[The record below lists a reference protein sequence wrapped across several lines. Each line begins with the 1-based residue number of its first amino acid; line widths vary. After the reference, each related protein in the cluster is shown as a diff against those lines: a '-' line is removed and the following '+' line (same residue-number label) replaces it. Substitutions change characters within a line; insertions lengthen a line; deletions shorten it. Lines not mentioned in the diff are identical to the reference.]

1 MSWFRSPSGRKM
13 VKYAVVSVVSTLAS
27 QGVLLLT
34 FGVWRLWSAVVCNVV
49 ANAVATIPSYYLNRS
64 WVWGKSG
71 RSHLLR
77 EVTPFWITSFAGMAL
92 SLYTVW
98 VAAGF
103 ADHHDF
109 SHVAKTAIVQSA
121 NLVAFGVLWVAKFVF
136 YNRVLFVQPEAA
148 PVAEMVRA
156 SDAPN
161 SALDAVAE

>member
-1 MSWFRSPSGRKM
+1 M
-13 VKYAVVSVVSTLAS
+13 VKYAVVSVVSTLVS

-34 FGVWRLWSAVVCNVV
+34 FGVWRLWSAVVSNVV
-49 ANAVATIPSYYLNRS
+49 ANVIATVPSYYLNRS
-64 WVWGKSG
+64 WVWGKNG

-77 EVTPFWITSFAGMAL
+77 EVAPFWITSFAGMAL

-109 SHVAKTAIVQSA
+109 SHVAKTVVVQSA
-121 NLVAFGVLWVAKFVF
+121 NFVAFGILWVGKFVL

-148 PVAEMVRA
+148 AVAEVVPA
-156 SDAPN
+156 TDVPD
-161 SALDAVAE
+161 SALDAVVE